1 MATKR
6 FVIGIDG
13 GLLGS
18 LCVLDKKGQIVEL
31 TKMPIMDTGNGRS
44 EYDCQA
50 IVAFFE
56 KYPEATVVLEK
67 AQYTP
72 KMGGLSIFSFGKSFG
87 TMIGILAGL
96 KIRHHIVHAKTW
108 QKFILADQPSGDTK
122 AASKVVAQRLFPGVD
137 FRPTAKSKNIS
148 DGLTDAACLAFYGF
162 RYL

>member
-1 MATKR
+1 MAKQHY
-6 FVIGIDG
+6 VIGIDG
-13 GLLGS
+13 GLQGS
-18 LCVLDKKGQIVEL
+18 LVVLKNGKLVEM
-31 TKMPIMDTGNGRS
+31 TKMPTMETGNGRN

-56 KYPEATVVLEK
+56 KYPDATVVLEK

-72 KMGGLSIFSFGKSFG
+72 KMGGLSVFSFGKSFG

-96 KIRHHIVHAKTW
+96 KLRYHIVHAKTW

-122 AASKVVAQRLFPGVD
+122 AASKIVAQRLFPGVD
-137 FRPTAKSKNIS
+137 FRPTTKSKNVS
-148 DGLTDAACLAFYGF
+148 DGLTDAANIAYYGY